1 MIYDN
6 IKSHKKI
13 GLHRFSEKN
22 IFLENWPPAFGNENS
37 VNNKERE
44 SEQQN
49 RNRKQWKIRIRNLEI
64 GFVEFRLTVNT
75 QVNFEWKMLF
85 TVSRE

>member
-1 MIYDN
+1 MI
-6 IKSHKKI
+6 ILKATKKKDFI
-13 GLHRFSEKN
+13 VSLKKTFFWKIDPQPLGMRIVSTTKR
-22 IFLENWPPAFGNENS
+22 
-37 VNNKERE
+37 ERE

>member
-44 SEQQN
+44 RVN
-49 RNRKQWKIRIRNLEI
+49 NKIEIENNGKSVLEI
-64 GFVEFRLTVNT
+64 
-75 QVNFEWKMLF
+75 
-85 TVSRE
+85 

>member
-6 IKSHKKI
+6 IKSHKKP
-13 GLHRFSEKN
+13 GLYCFSEKTFFWK
-22 IFLENWPPAFGNENS
+22 IDPQPLGMRIVPTT
-37 VNNKERE
+37 KRE

-64 GFVEFRLTVNT
+64 GFVEFRPTVNT
-75 QVNFEWKMLF
+75 
-85 TVSRE
+85 